1 MSEDGILIKGELD
14 WAHRDSVVGRDG
26 RPDPHPTLSLALL
39 TVQTNGHDIFH
50 KQALWGT
57 FGPVGRVQLEIE
69 PMHFS

>member
-14 WAHRDSVVGRDG
+14 WAHRDSVVG
-26 RPDPHPTLSLALL
+26 PPHPHPTLSLALL
-39 TVQTNGHDIFH
+39 AVQTNGHDIFH
-50 KQALWGT
+50 KQALQGT